1 MADREIINVG
11 STVDDG
17 TGDLLR
23 IAFQKVNDNFEQIW
37 EKTSVNS
44 NLNISEFTINSE
56 GDLILTPADEVKIT
70 KSTIINSEK
79 GNYDTTIHG
88 DSIDNVLFVDASA
101 GRVGILNNSPTMALD
116 VTGSVN
122 VSNTLTTVALNTTGH
137 TVLGDA
143 VDDTVTFNARVNSS
157 IQPFGTQTLGTVTNR
172 WDNAYLRNV
181 DVSGTISG
189 AIAGT
194 LPNDINNDITTSNRL
209 EVTDAQITEL
219 LVTGNLTVQ
228 GTTTTLETTEVLVDN
243 AIVFEGATEDD
254 FETTITI
261 VDPTQDNTITFQD
274 ASGTV
279 AFLSD
284 VTGAAGLQSGDNVSE
299 LVNDAGY
306 LTSYT
311 ETDPV
316 FSASAAF
323 GIAAGDI
330 TNWNTAFGW
339 GDHSTA
345 GYSTFDGQYSSL
357 TGAPTIP
364 ADVSD
369 LTDTTNL
376 LAHYA
381 DSDVAT
387 YLNGNLDTS
396 IIPDTNSTYDI
407 GSAEYKI
414 RHLYLSQNS
423 LKFVDNS
430 DPLNIVEYSLGAPGG
445 VLTFN
450 GEQVGGSF
458 GLAANTGTHTF
469 NPATETLTFLGTTG
483 QINAGIAANNVT
495 LELDTNLT
503 GLTTIN
509 THTIPGGTGTLA
521 LTSDIPTD
529 NSTLANGAG
538 YITGYTVTQSD
549 VTTHQ
554 AALSVTE
561 SQISD
566 LGSYLEPVSAPTAST
581 GQAGDVAGLVAFDNN
596 YIYYCTASY
605 DGSTHIWKR
614 TAWSGDTWPV

>member
-1 MADREIINVG
+1 MTEPAIYYEMHFKKLMITLNKFG
-11 STVDDG
+11 
-17 TGDLLR
+17 
-23 IAFQKVNDNFEQIW
+23 K
-37 EKTSVNS
+37 KTSVNS
-44 NLNISEFTINSE
+44 NLNISEFTVNSD

-79 GNYDTTIHG
+79 GDYDTTIHG
-88 DSIDNVLFVDASA
+88 DEIDNVLFVDAST
-101 GRVGILNNSPTMALD
+101 GRVGVRTNTPSATLD
-116 VTGSVN
+116 VDGNLN
-122 VSNTLTTVALNTTGH
+122 VSGTITSVALNTTGH
-137 TVLGDA
+137 TIIGDA
-143 VDDTVTFNARVNSS
+143 VDDTVTFHARVNSVF
-157 IQPFGTQTLGTVTNR
+157 QPFGSQTLGTITNR
-172 WDNAYLRNV
+172 WQSAFLQNL

-189 AIAGT
+189 TIAGVI
-194 LPNDINNDITTSNRL
+194 PNDIDNDITRSNRL
-209 EVTDAQITEL
+209 EVTDAEVTEM

-228 GTTTTLETTEVLVDN
+228 GTTTTLETTEVMVDN
-243 AIVFEGATEDD
+243 AIVFEGVTEDD
-254 FETTITI
+254 FQTTIT
-261 VDPTQDNTITFQD
+261 VAEPTQDNTITFQD

-284 VTGAAGLQSGDNVSE
+284 VTASAGLQSGDNVSE
-299 LVNDAGY
+299 LTNDAGY

-345 GYSTFDGQYSSL
+345 GYTTFDGDYNSL
-357 TGAPTIP
+357 TNQPTIP

-369 LTDTTNL
+369 LTDTTSL
-376 LAHYA
+376 LVHYA

-387 YLNGNLDTS
+387 YLNGNLDS
-396 IIPDTNSTYDI
+396 HIIPDTNSTYDI

-450 GEQVGGSF
+450 GEQVGGTF

-495 LELDTNLT
+495 LELDTDLT

-521 LTSDIPTD
+521 LTSDIPTVPTTISSFTND
-529 NSTLANGAG
+529 SG
-538 YITGYTVTQSD
+538 YIAPVA
-549 VTTHQ
+549 VPTT
-554 AALSVTE
+554 SV
-561 SQISD
+561 
-566 LGSYLEPVSAPTAST
+566 
-581 GQAGDVAGLVAFDNN
+581 GQAGDDSGLFALDDS
-596 YIYYCTASY
+596 YIYYCTAAH
-605 DGSTHIWKR
+605 DGSTNIWKR
-614 TAWSGDTWPV
+614 VAWSVDTW

>member
-37 EKTSVNS
+37 DKTSVNS
-44 NLNISEFTINSE
+44 NLNIDEFTVNSD

-70 KSTIINSEK
+70 KTTTINSEK
-79 GNYDTTIHG
+79 GDYDTIIHG
-88 DSIDNVLFVDASA
+88 NGIDNVLFVDAA
-101 GRVGILNNSPTMALD
+101 TGRVGVRTNTPSATLD
-116 VTGSVN
+116 VDGNLN
-122 VSNTLTTVALNTTGH
+122 VSGTITAVELHTTGATH
-137 TVLGDA
+137 LGDA

-157 IQPFGTQTLGTVTNR
+157 IQPFGTQTLGTITNR

-189 AIAGT
+189 TIAGT
-194 LPNDINNDITTSNRL
+194 LPNDIDNDITTSNRL

-254 FETTITI
+254 FETTIT
-261 VDPTQDNTITFQD
+261 VADPTQDNTITFQD

-284 VTGAAGLQSGDNVSE
+284 VTGATGLQAGDNVSE

-345 GYSTFDGQYSSL
+345 GYSTFDGDYNSL
-357 TGAPTIP
+357 TNLPTLFDGDYNSLTNQPTIP

-376 LAHYA
+376 LVHYA
-381 DSDVAT
+381 DTDVDTHLNTSTAGANEVLSWDGADYAWVAQSGGSSYSDSDVAT
-387 YLNGNLDTS
+387 YLNGNLDS
-396 IIPDTNSTYDI
+396 HIIPDTNSTYDI

-414 RHLYLSQNS
+414 RHLYLSDNS
-423 LKFVDNS
+423 LKFVDDS
-430 DPLNIVEYSLGAPGG
+430 DPLNPVEYAFGRSGTA
-445 VLTFN
+445 LTFN
-450 GEQVGGSF
+450 GDNITVAGDLSAVATTGNFDDLS
-458 GLAANTGTHTF
+458 NTENVVTKTVV
-469 NPATETLTFLGTTG
+469 PATSTG
-483 QINAGIAANNVT
+483 SPGDV
-495 LELDTNLT
+495 E
-503 GLTTIN
+503 GLT
-509 THTIPGGTGTLA
+509 A
-521 LTSDIPTD
+521 YD
-529 NSTLANGAG
+529 
-538 YITGYTVTQSD
+538 
-549 VTTHQ
+549 
-554 AALSVTE
+554 
-561 SQISD
+561 
-566 LGSYLEPVSAPTAST
+566 GSY
-581 GQAGDVAGLVAFDNN
+581 F
-596 YIYYCTASY
+596 YYCSAAH

-614 TAWSGDTWPV
+614 VAWLAETWPV

>member
-1 MADREIINVG
+1 MAELYIINVG

-23 IAFQKVNDNFEQIW
+23 DAFQKVNDNFEQVW

-44 NLNISEFTINSE
+44 NLNISEFTVNSD

-79 GNYDTTIHG
+79 GDYDTTIHG
-88 DSIDNVLFVDASA
+88 DEIDNVLFVDAST
-101 GRVGILNNSPTMALD
+101 GRVGVRTNTPSATLD
-116 VTGSVN
+116 VDGNLN
-122 VSNTLTTVALNTTGH
+122 VSGTITSVALNTTGH
-137 TVLGDA
+137 TIIGDA
-143 VDDTVTFNARVNSS
+143 VDDTVTFHARVNSVF
-157 IQPFGTQTLGTVTNR
+157 QPFGSQTLGTITNR
-172 WDNAYLRNV
+172 WQSAFLQNL

-189 AIAGT
+189 TIAGVI
-194 LPNDINNDITTSNRL
+194 PNDIDNDITRSNRL
-209 EVTDAQITEL
+209 EVTDAEVTEM

-228 GTTTTLETTEVLVDN
+228 GTTTTLETTEVMVDN
-243 AIVFEGATEDD
+243 AIVFEGVTEDD
-254 FETTITI
+254 FQTTIT
-261 VDPTQDNTITFQD
+261 VAEPTQDNTITFQD

-284 VTGAAGLQSGDNVSE
+284 VTASAGLQSGDNVSE
-299 LVNDAGY
+299 LTNDAGY

-345 GYSTFDGQYSSL
+345 GYTTFDGDYNSL
-357 TGAPTIP
+357 TNQPTIP

-369 LTDTTNL
+369 LTDTTSL
-376 LAHYA
+376 LVHYA

-387 YLNGNLDTS
+387 YLNGNLDS
-396 IIPDTNSTYDI
+396 HIIPDTNSTYDI

-450 GEQVGGSF
+450 GEQVGGTF

-495 LELDTNLT
+495 LELDTDLT

-521 LTSDIPTD
+521 LTSDIPTVPTTISSFTND
-529 NSTLANGAG
+529 SG
-538 YITGYTVTQSD
+538 YIAPVA
-549 VTTHQ
+549 VPTT
-554 AALSVTE
+554 SV
-561 SQISD
+561 
-566 LGSYLEPVSAPTAST
+566 
-581 GQAGDVAGLVAFDNN
+581 GQAGDDSGLFALDDS
-596 YIYYCTASY
+596 YIYYCTAAH
-605 DGSTHIWKR
+605 DGSTNIWKR
-614 TAWSGDTWPV
+614 VAWSVDTW